1 MFRKFS
7 LSFKVIFCLIFGC
20 PVLVWSQS
28 HKILKIRVLDEK
40 TEEPLIGANVEIN
53 GTFYITDIDG
63 MVAFQGDFPIHIKVD
78 YVSYETKSIVWDEAE
93 TEVFKIMLHESR
105 TLLDMV
111 TVTGSKFERNL
122 SESTISLD
130 ILQPDIVRSTN
141 VSKSS
146 DVLNKV
152 PGVQILDG
160 QANIRGGSGYSYGAG
175 SRVMLLVNEIP
186 FLQVDAG
193 FPNWSDIPIEAL
205 GQVE

>member
-1 MFRKFS
+1 
-7 LSFKVIFCLIFGC
+7 
-20 PVLVWSQS
+20 
-28 HKILKIRVLDEK
+28 
-40 TEEPLIGANVEIN
+40 
-53 GTFYITDIDG
+53 
-63 MVAFQGDFPIHIKVD
+63 
-78 YVSYETKSIVWDEAE
+78 
-93 TEVFKIMLHESR
+93 KIMLHESR

-205 GQVE
+205 GQVEIVKGAASSLYGSAALNGIVNFRTAYTTSE